1 MAASRK
7 TPLQGE
13 ASVAEKRGRGRPCKP
28 DAMTNAQRQAAY
40 RARRKAA
47 GSVVTVTKMA
57 TVCADGYDELVL
69 ECDRLREAL
78 AQARRSAA
86 SPSQHVTN
94 NFVAS
99 GASRILAHRLPPDGL
114 ALDDRRLNLTVAG
127 REFFSLERLAAHFRL
142 SKREVIERLIWS
154 ADERVS
160 QSFGND
166 DAAFN
171 RYVEKVTKK

>member
-1 MAASRK
+1 MVASRK
-7 TPLQGE
+7 TPLQEE
-13 ASVAEKRGRGRPCKP
+13 ASVAEKRGRGRPRKP

-47 GSVVTVTKMA
+47 GSVVTVTKNA
-57 TVCADGYDELVL
+57 AVCADGYDELVL
-69 ECDRLREAL
+69 ECDRLRELL

-86 SPSQHVTN
+86 PPSQHLTS
-94 NFVAS
+94 NFAES
-99 GASRILAHRLPPDGL
+99 GASGVLAQSLPPDELG
-114 ALDDRRLNLTVAG
+114 LDDRRLNLTVAG
-127 REFFSLERLAAHFRL
+127 REFFSLERLAAHFGL

-154 ADERVS
+154 ADARVS

-166 DAAFN
+166 NAAFN